1 MISPTFTSFGT
12 PSPAGMPSEQP
23 LFVYVVFQWLAHT
36 CPLSCSSGQGQRPP
50 ILPFEWLWIGDSPNQ
65 GQLLW
70 HIIHHFVNPSNP
82 SASWLLVIPVICD
95 SRNICALCDTSM
107 IIMTRALR
115 YHNALHT
122 ARAPAAS
129 MHLLLIYAYPTRH
142 LRCRVVSAICICRC
156 HVICHAICT
165 SHLHLPIF
173 FFKSIYFT

>member
-82 SASWLLVIPVICD
+82 SASWLLGFFCTTENNKRTLKKLPCMATSYGISYFV
-95 SRNICALCDTSM
+95 SRGNF
-107 IIMTRALR
+107 RLR
-115 YHNALHT
+115 HQFVSPIWHSEKEI
-122 ARAPAAS
+122 ARAR
-129 MHLLLIYAYPTRH
+129 RH
-142 LRCRVVSAICICRC
+142 SPNSSGKKRNC
-156 HVICHAICT
+156 
-165 SHLHLPIF
+165 PGF
-173 FFKSIYFT
+173 